1 MARTRARILL
11 GAAMVAAAM
20 LTSIGFSY
28 AQTANGKIKISF
40 IHFFKQDDPNADANN
55 KTFYPTFA
63 KFRSDNPNVEFDVED
78 MVHDTYETKMKTLAA
93 GNELPDLFL
102 IKGSWIDNF
111 IDNGLVKPVNPL
123 LDSNAAWRDNF
134 NAGAF
139 DEFKR
144 NGNDI
149 YGIPFQL
156 FTTHLVYYN
165 SAVFQKAGIKTFPKT
180 WKEFEAAIKALKAK
194 GYTPISLGN
203 KGKWVAE
210 SCILSTL
217 GDRYTGSPWFYS
229 LRDRKGAKFTDPDFV
244 KSLDALQKLAKMGAF
259 NSDLNSIDDNQQ
271 KTLYINGKS
280 AMFMDGAWSI
290 STMVSIAP
298 ADIMKNTHLAILPAV
313 DGGKGD
319 PMAASG
325 GSGWG
330 YAINANLSPEK
341 QKVIG
346 QLVAALTG
354 PDAARVTI
362 ENNGQPAGKAA
373 AYDKSKLAPL
383 SNEYFDLVGKIKF
396 TPIYDIQLNA
406 PVIEVMNAGLQELLI
421 GTVTPRD
428 LAARIE
434 AEYEKK

>member
-1 MARTRARILL
+1 MRRTRLFVL
-11 GAAMVAAAM
+11 VAAA
-20 LTSIGFSY
+20 LILVAGLSF
-28 AQTANGKIKISF
+28 AQGAKVKVSF

-55 KTFYPTFA
+55 KTFYQMFA
-63 KFRSDNPNVEFDVED
+63 RFKAANPNVDFDVED

-111 IDNGLVKPVNPL
+111 IDNGLVKPVNAM
-123 LDSNAAWRDNF
+123 LDANASWRDNF

-144 NGNDI
+144 NGQDI

-156 FTTHLVYYN
+156 FSTHLILYN
-165 SAVFQKAGIKTFPKT
+165 SAVLEKAGIKSFPRT
-180 WKEFEAAIKALKAK
+180 WAQLESAVKALQAK

-203 KGKWVAE
+203 KAKWVAE

-217 GDRYTGSPWFYS
+217 GDRFTGSDWFYS
-229 LRDRKGAKFTDPDFV
+229 VRDRKGAKFTDPDFV
-244 KSLDALQKLAKMGAF
+244 KALDAFQRLAKMGAF

-271 KTLYINGKS
+271 KTLYVNGKS

-290 STMVSIAP
+290 PVLISIAP
-298 ADIMKNTHLAILPAV
+298 ADVVKNTHLAVLPSV
-313 DGGKGD
+313 PGGKGD
-319 PMAASG
+319 PNSVSG

-330 YAINANLSPEK
+330 YAINAGVSGDK

-354 PDAARVTI
+354 ADAARATI
-362 ENNGQPAGKAA
+362 ENNGQPAGRTAS
-373 AYDKSKLAPL
+373 YDKSKVAPL
-383 SNEYFDLVGKIKF
+383 SNEYFALVSKLKF

-406 PVIEVMNAGLQELLI
+406 PIIEVMNSGLQELLI
-421 GTVTPRD
+421 GTVTPQQ
-428 LAARIE
+428 LAARIQ
-434 AEYEKK
+434 AEYEQK

>member
-1 MARTRARILL
+1 MTRTRLWVIV
-11 GAAMVAAAM
+11 VAA
-20 LTSIGFSY
+20 LFLVTTFSF
-28 AQTANGKIKISF
+28 AQSGQKVKVSF

-55 KTFYPTFA
+55 KTFYQMFA
-63 KFRSDNPNVEFDVED
+63 KFKAANPNVDFEVED

-111 IDNGLVKPVNPL
+111 IDNGLVKPVNAM

-144 NGNDI
+144 NGKDI

-156 FTTHLVYYN
+156 FSTHLILYN
-165 SAVFQKAGIKTFPKT
+165 SAVLEKAGIKAFPKT
-180 WKEFEAAIKALKAK
+180 WRDFESAIKALQGK

-203 KGKWVAE
+203 KAKWVAE

-217 GDRYTGSPWFYS
+217 GDRFTGSSWFYS
-229 LRDRKGAKFTDPDFV
+229 VRDRKGAKFTDPDFV
-244 KSLDALQKLAKMGAF
+244 RSLDALQKLAKMGAF

-290 STMVSIAP
+290 STLISIAP
-298 ADIMKNTHLAILPAV
+298 ADLIRTTHLAILPSV
-313 DGGKGD
+313 EGGKGD
-319 PMAASG
+319 PLAVSG

-330 YAINANLSPEK
+330 YAINANLGADK

-346 QLVAALTG
+346 ALIAAVTG

-362 ENNGQPAGKAA
+362 ENNGQPAGRTSS
-373 AYDKSKLAPL
+373 YDKSKVAPL
-383 SNEYFDLVGKIKF
+383 SNEYFALVSRLKF

-406 PVIEVMNAGLQELLI
+406 PVIEVMNSGLQELLI
-421 GTVTPRD
+421 GTVTPQQ
-428 LAARIE
+428 LAARIQ
-434 AEYEKK
+434 AEYEQK

>member
-1 MARTRARILL
+1 MRRTRVLVL
-11 GAAMVAAAM
+11 VLAAM
-20 LTSIGFSY
+20 LVAGLTY
-28 AQTANGKIKISF
+28 AQGAKVKISF

-55 KTFYPTFA
+55 KTFYQMFTQFKA
-63 KFRSDNPNVEFDVED
+63 QNPNIEFDVED

-111 IDNGLVKPVNPL
+111 IDNGLVKPVNAM
-123 LDSNAAWRDNF
+123 LDANPSWRDNF

-144 NGNDI
+144 NGSDI

-156 FTTHLVYYN
+156 FSTHLILYN
-165 SAVFQKAGIKTFPKT
+165 SDVLAKAGFKTFPRT
-180 WKEFEAAIKALKAK
+180 WKDFTAAIKALQAR

-203 KGKWVAE
+203 KAKWVAE

-217 GDRYTGSPWFYS
+217 GDRFTGPQWFFS
-229 LRDRKGAKFTDPDFV
+229 VRDHKGAKFTDPDFV
-244 KSLDALQKLAKMGAF
+244 KALDAFQQLARMGAF

-290 STMVSIAP
+290 PVLISTAP
-298 ADIMKNTHLAILPAV
+298 PDVVKNTHLAILPSV

-319 PMAASG
+319 PNSVSG

-330 YAINANLSPEK
+330 YAINAGVSGDK
-341 QKVIG
+341 MAAIG
-346 QLVAALTG
+346 KLVAFTTG
-354 PDAARVTI
+354 PEAARATI
-362 ENNGQPAGKAA
+362 ENNGQPAGRAPS
-373 AYDKSKLAPL
+373 YDKSKVAPL
-383 SNEYFDLVGKIKF
+383 SNEYFALVSKLKF

-406 PVIEVMNAGLQELLI
+406 PIIEVMNSGLQELLI
-421 GTVTPRD
+421 SSITPQQ

-434 AEYEKK
+434 AEYEQK